1 MTLNFM
7 KKKLL
12 LFVLIQILFSGWILA
27 QSLEPDLN
35 RINENRLNM
44 NSNGMLILGGWAVSN
59 LVVGGIGMTQTT
71 GNTRYFHQM
80 NAAWNSVNLA
90 IAGFGYYGMRSQST
104 DISLAE
110 TITEFHNFE
119 KILLFNAGLDV
130 GYMAIGAYLWERG
143 VRKESNRLIGYGQS
157 MILQGGFLFTFDLIL
172 YFMSR
177 SESSKLL
184 DTLQNVQFT
193 GQALSVS
200 IPL

>member
-27 QSLEPDLN
+27 QSPEPDLN

-80 NAAWNSVNLA
+80 NATWNSVNLA
-90 IAGFGYYGMRSQST
+90 IAGFGYYGMRGQST

-110 TITEFHNFE
+110 TISEFHNFE

-143 VRKESNRLIGYGQS
+143 LRKESDRLIGYGQS